1 MSTIAA
7 GTSTG
12 TALVSTGNTDG
23 TLQLQVNGTTP
34 SVTLAANGSV
44 GVGSSPSYGNSGQV
58 LTSSGTGSAP
68 TWTTPSAGPVTL
80 ITSTTATAAS
90 SVVFTGLSTTYG
102 MYLLEY
108 DSVFGSAGDNLVL
121 TISANNGSSYYSSSY
136 AVQGTYTVNGSNSVY
151 ATTTDP
157 FFILGQL
164 PEVILHFQIHLLVL
178 FGCITLRHQNNLLHK
193 TYQLLV
199 TVLGIWKILL
209 LVMAALTA
217 HLQLMQSKLFLLAQP
232 QLLESFVCTV
242 TQRYKENNYAH
253 TQNC

>member
-7 GTSTG
+7 GTTSG

-157 FFILGQL
+157 FFYLG
-164 PEVILHFQIHLLVL
+164 P
-178 FGCITLRHQNNLLHK
+178 ITGSNTSLSNPSSGSIWMYNPAASKQFTAQNLSASRNGSGNMEN
-193 TYQLLV
+193 
-199 TVLGIWKILL
+199 TVVSYGGPNGTSAINAIKI
-209 LVMAALTA
+209 VFAGAATITGKFRLYGYSA
-217 HLQLMQSKLFLLAQP
+217 
-232 QLLESFVCTV
+232 V
-242 TQRYKENNYAH
+242 
-253 TQNC
+253 